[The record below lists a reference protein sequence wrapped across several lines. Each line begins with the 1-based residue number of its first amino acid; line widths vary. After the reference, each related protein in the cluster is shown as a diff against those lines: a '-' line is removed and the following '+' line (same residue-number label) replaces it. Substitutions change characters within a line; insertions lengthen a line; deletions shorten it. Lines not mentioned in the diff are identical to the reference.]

1 MKAFILLLL
10 IVATS
15 SAGAQL
21 PASLNFCDSLDGIWS
36 VSLSNKKWQEENLQ
50 CYEVK
55 TIQKDGTIGTVR
67 TCNKKELNR
76 EEIEKWTRFDRESM
90 QIFGRYYLSATN
102 SWSTEMPLYRVISI
116 SSTAI
121 ILEIDLETFNDES
134 DILRFTLKRVT

>member
-1 MKAFILLLL
+1 MKRSFFLSLVILSSW
-10 IVATS
+10 AT
-15 SAGAQL
+15 AQ
-21 PASLNFCDSLDGIWS
+21 AVDSLHFCDSLDGIWS

-76 EEIEKWTRFDRESM
+76 EETEKWTRFDRESM
-90 QIFGRYYLSATN
+90 QIFGRYYQSATN

-121 ILEIDLETFNDES
+121 ILEIDLETFNDEG